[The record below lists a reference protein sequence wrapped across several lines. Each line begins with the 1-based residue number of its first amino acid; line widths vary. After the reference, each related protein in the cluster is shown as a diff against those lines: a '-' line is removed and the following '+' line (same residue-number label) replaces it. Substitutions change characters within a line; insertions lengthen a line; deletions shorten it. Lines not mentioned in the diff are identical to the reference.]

1 MTTTPPIDPIR
12 FEIFKNALSSIV
24 DEMALVIFRTAYSGV
39 LKDVMDYSTAFCDR
53 QGKQM
58 STVRFL
64 FDGTRVRPEDTPD
77 TVCI

>member
-1 MTTTPPIDPIR
+1 MSTTPGIDPIR

-53 QGKQM
+53 QGRM
-58 STVRFL
+58 WRR
-64 FDGTRVRPEDTPD
+64 G
-77 TVCI
+77 